1 MRKRPQTLA
10 IWIVVTAAIAVSG
23 VVLRTRSAEASAQE
37 KQQVIRSE
45 TNLVDVLASV
55 SDAHGKPILD
65 LKQDAFSLSEEGVP
79 QKIERFEAETNRP
92 LDLALM
98 IDSSASTFM
107 DLKFETEAA
116 AHFIRQVVRPG
127 DRLAVFQFDETVL
140 ELADFSDDVPKLQ
153 SAARKVT
160 PGAGTS
166 MYDAIA
172 LGANALRHRGAQRRR
187 AIVLVTDAGET
198 TSVTKF
204 DEARHAAIA
213 SDALLYSIIIRPI
226 KSESGRNTA
235 GEHALITI
243 TDDTGGD
250 FFILDTVQQIE
261 AMFDQIDRE
270 LRTQYLIGYYP
281 QPVPPPAS
289 YRHIELKVNTGDTV
303 KYRKAYFAVGEL
315 PR

>member
-1 MRKRPQTLA
+1 MRKFILSLLA
-10 IWIVVTAAIAVSG
+10 AAAAATILWG
-23 VVLRTRSAEASAQE
+23 GTHPAQE
-37 KQQVIRSE
+37 HAIKSE
-45 TNLVDVLASV
+45 TNLVEILASV
-55 SDAHGKPILD
+55 MDASNHPVPD
-65 LKQDAFSLSEEGVP
+65 LKQEDFEVSEEGKP

-98 IDSSASTFM
+98 VDSSASTFK
-107 DLKFETEAA
+107 DLKFEVEAA

-127 DRLAVFQFDETVL
+127 DRLAVFQFDESVL
-140 ELADFSDDVPKLQ
+140 ELADFSDNVPKLQ
-153 SAARKVT
+153 SAIRRIT

-172 LGANALRHRGAQRRR
+172 LGANALRHEPPLRRR

-198 TSVTKF
+198 TSITKF
-204 DEARHAAIA
+204 DECRRAAIA
-213 SDALLYSIIIRPI
+213 SGALLYSIIIRPI

-250 FFILDTVQQIE
+250 FFILDAMSQIE

-281 QPVPPPAS
+281 QPVPPAGG
-289 YRHIELKVNTGDTV
+289 YRHVELKVKNGDTV
-303 KYRKAYFAVGEL
+303 RYRKGYFAEGAAA
-315 PR
+315 P